1 MRHLAAAGAAAA
13 LGVVLSMIACGGDG
27 NGGCSKNPAAP
38 GCGGS
43 TVTSVAITA
52 SVDHLK
58 ARDTYTFVATAAH
71 SDGTSAAVTQWSSDN
86 TQVATVDSTSGK
98 VTAVAPG
105 KATIIAGHDGAQAT
119 RLLHAV
125 PDYQG
130 RWEGDYV
137 VTACTES
144 GDFTGFC
151 QDFPVNEVLPIM
163 VQLTQTGDAA
173 QGTVMLGE
181 LPATA
186 RGTVDDGAA
195 LPIAD
200 ATITI
205 EGMSI
210 LVSSTRFTMEGT
222 DRLQGTFRTTW
233 TYAGAAGRAQFD
245 ASLRTVSRTSS
256 TVAPASMRQFAARTW
271 RDLIPAIKRR

>member
-1 MRHLAAAGAAAA
+1 MRHLAAAVAAAA
-13 LGVVLSMIACGGDG
+13 LGVVVSMIACSGDG
-27 NGGCSKNPAAP
+27 GGGGCSKNPTAP
-38 GCGGS
+38 GCAPPK
-43 TVTSVAITA
+43 VTITA

-58 ARDTYTFVATAAH
+58 TRDTFTFVGTAAH
-71 SDGTSAAVTQWSSDN
+71 PDGTNVAVTQWSSDN

-105 KATIIAGHDGAQAT
+105 TATIIADHDGAQAT
-119 RLLHAV
+119 KKLHAV

-130 RWEGDYV
+130 RWEGDYA

-144 GDFTGFC
+144 GDFVGFC

-173 QGTVMLGE
+173 QGTMMLGE

-200 ATITI
+200 ATIAV
-205 EGMSI
+205 EGISI

-233 TYAGAAGRAQFD
+233 TYPGAAGRGQFD
-245 ASLRTVSRTSS
+245 ASLRTVSRTST

-271 RDLIPAIKRR
+271 RDLMPAFKRR